1 MFILE
6 SLAVMKVQ
14 LNKVQNY
21 LALYVSVK
29 NK

>member
-1 MFILE
+1 MFVLE
-6 SLAVMKVQ
+6 SLAVMKVK

-21 LALYVSVK
+21 LALYVPIK